1 MERNSFVFY
10 KSFYEALT
18 ELKEKERYACID
30 AICRYALYGEE
41 PETKGVVSMVL
52 KLAQPSIDRN
62 NDRYINGMKGG
73 RPPKGE
79 TKAKPMVSKEKT
91 YGYLEKNQRI
101 ENPKPYVDVD
111 VDVDEDVY
119 VDDDVDVYVD
129 VNNARAREETTHKPT
144 PTLEEPTR
152 IPTINVVA
160 DECVEKGYRLD
171 FQSIKGF
178 MDYNQSHGW
187 KMDWHEALKK
197 WAEREKERTKKK
209 AEPKK
214 NNFTNFENQ
223 HQYDFDALKGIL
235 AQPVG
240 GAG

>member
-10 KSFYEALT
+10 RSFYDALAD
-18 ELKEKERYACID
+18 LKDKDRYACID

-41 PETKGVVSMVL
+41 PEEKGVVSMVL
-52 KLAQPSIDRN
+52 KLVQPSIDRN
-62 NDRYINGMKGG
+62 NDRYLNGMKGG
-73 RPPKGE
+73 RPSVKKNQTETKTKPKVLKEKTNGE
-79 TKAKPMVSKEKT
+79 TKAEPYV
-91 YGYLEKNQRI
+91 
-101 ENPKPYVDVD
+101 YVDVY
-111 VDVDEDVY
+111 EDVY

-129 VNNARAREETTHKPT
+129 VNNARAREETTHT
-144 PTLEEPTR
+144 PTHTVEEPTR
-152 IPTINVVA
+152 IPTINIVA
-160 DECVEKGYRLD
+160 DESVEKGYGLD
-171 FQSIKGF
+171 FASMKAF

-197 WAEREKERTKKK
+197 WAERENERKKIK

-214 NNFTNFENQ
+214 NGFTNFENQ
-223 HQYDFDALKGIL
+223 HQYDFEALKGIL